1 MRTDRQNRSPKFPA
15 VIFAGLLHTAAGGT
29 WPGVGLLALLG
40 AVLRRLPGAGRCH
53 GGWGKY
59 AQGLWSIFVAA
70 QVLAWTGSCW
80 EDGAAAAWAP
90 AVLLAVALWLAAK
103 GPEALGNAAGVLG
116 LLQLGLAGA
125 VLLTAV
131 GEIWLENLIPG
142 LIWPGGWL
150 LVLLLLPEEG
160 KRKSLAAP
168 WAVLCSLVTV
178 GVLGYAGE
186 KGFYEM
192 SRSIS
197 FFGAVKR
204 LEALAAVGLTAGFT
218 VLLAKL
224 LELASAGGKYWPG
237 AVAAY
242 ILFQSGLQIPGI
254 YAAGISAFLW
264 CVLPAFL
271 QNKNSETI

>member
-1 MRTDRQNRSPKFPA
+1 MRTDRQTRNPKFPA
-15 VIFAGLLHTAAGGT
+15 VISAGLLHTAAGGT

-40 AVLRRLPGAGRCH
+40 VVLRRFPGAGRCH
-53 GGWGKY
+53 GGWGQY
-59 AQGLWSIFVAA
+59 AQGMWSIFVAA
-70 QVLAWTGSCW
+70 QVLGWTGSCW
-80 EDGAAAAWAP
+80 ENGAAAAWAP
-90 AVLLAVALWLAAK
+90 ALLLAVALWLAAK

-131 GEIWLENLIPG
+131 GEIQIQNLTPG
-142 LIWPGGWL
+142 LIWPSGWL
-150 LVLLLLPEEG
+150 LALLLLPEEG

-197 FFGAVKR
+197 FFGVVKR

-242 ILFQSGLQIPGI
+242 ILFKSGVAIPGI
-254 YAAGISAFLW
+254 YAAGISVFLW

-271 QNKNSETI
+271 QNKNSDIN

>member
-1 MRTDRQNRSPKFPA
+1 MQTDRQTRNPRFPA
-15 VIFAGLLHTAAGGT
+15 VIFAGLLHTASSGT
-29 WPGVGLLALLG
+29 WPGVGLVALLG
-40 AVLRRLPGAGRCH
+40 AMLRRLPGAGRCH
-53 GGWGKY
+53 RGWGKY
-59 AQGLWSIFVAA
+59 AQALWSIVVAA
-70 QVLAWTGSCW
+70 QVMGWTGSCW

-116 LLQLGLAGA
+116 LLQLGLVGA

-131 GEIWLENLIPG
+131 GEIQLQNLTPG
-142 LIWPGGWL
+142 LIWPSGWL
-150 LVLLLLPEEG
+150 LVLMLLPEEG
-160 KRKSLAAP
+160 KRKTLAAP
-168 WAVLCSLVTV
+168 CAVLCSLVTV

-242 ILFQSGLQIPGI
+242 ILFQSGVAIPGI
-254 YAAGISAFLW
+254 YAAGISVFLW

-271 QNKNSETI
+271 QNKNSDTN

>member
-40 AVLRRLPGAGRCH
+40 AVLRKLPGAGRCH
-53 GGWGKY
+53 GGGGQY

-70 QVLAWTGSCW
+70 QVLGWTGSCW

-131 GEIWLENLIPG
+131 GEIRLQNLTPR

-186 KGFYEM
+186 KGYYEM

-224 LELASAGGKYWPG
+224 LELASAGGKYGPG

-264 CVLPAFL
+264 CVLPVFL
-271 QNKNSETI
+271 QSRNNKTI

>member
-1 MRTDRQNRSPKFPA
+1 MRTDRQTRNPRFPA
-15 VIFAGLLHTAAGGT
+15 AISAGILHTASGGT
-29 WPGVGLLALLG
+29 WPGVALVALLG
-40 AVLRRLPGAGRCH
+40 AMLRRLPGTGRCH
-53 GGWGKY
+53 RGWGKY
-59 AQGLWSIFVAA
+59 AQALWSIFVAA
-70 QVLAWTGSCW
+70 QVMGWTGSCW
-80 EDGAAAAWAP
+80 EDGAAATWVP
-90 AVLLAVALWLAAK
+90 PLLLAVALWLAVK

-131 GEIWLENLIPG
+131 GEIRLQNLTPRM
-142 LIWPGGWL
+142 IWPGGWL

-224 LELASAGGKYWPG
+224 LELASAGGKYWPV

-264 CVLPAFL
+264 CLLPIFL
-271 QNKNSETI
+271 QNKNNETC

>member
-1 MRTDRQNRSPKFPA
+1 MRSDRQIRSPKFPA
-15 VIFAGLLHTAAGGT
+15 VISAGLLHTAAGGT
-29 WPGVGLLALLG
+29 WPGVVLLALLG

-53 GGWGKY
+53 RGWGKY

-80 EDGAAAAWAP
+80 EGVAAAWAP
-90 AVLLAVALWLAAK
+90 AVLLAVALRLAAK

-131 GEIWLENLIPG
+131 GEIRLQNLTPG
-142 LIWPGGWL
+142 LIWPSGWL

-186 KGFYEM
+186 NGFYEM

-204 LEALAAVGLTAGFT
+204 LEALAAVGLTAGFAL
-218 VLLAKL
+218 LLAKL
-224 LELASAGGKYWPG
+224 LELASAGVKYWPG

-242 ILFQSGLQIPGI
+242 ILFQSGFQIPGR
-254 YAAGISAFLW
+254 YAAGISVFLW

-271 QNKNSETI
+271 QDKNNETC

>member
-1 MRTDRQNRSPKFPA
+1 MRTDRQTGNPKFPA
-15 VIFAGLLHTAAGGT
+15 VIFSGLLHTAAGGT

-53 GGWGKY
+53 RGWGKY

-70 QVLAWTGSCW
+70 QVLGWTGSCW

-90 AVLLAVALWLAAK
+90 AVLLAAALWLAAK

-131 GEIWLENLIPG
+131 GEIRLQNLTPG

-150 LVLLLLPEEG
+150 LVLMLLPEEG

-178 GVLGYAGE
+178 GVLGHAGE
-186 KGFYEM
+186 NGFYEM

-204 LEALAAVGLTAGFT
+204 LESLAAVGLTVGFT

-242 ILFQSGLQIPGI
+242 ILFKSGVSIPGI
-254 YAAGISAFLW
+254 YAAGISMFLW
-264 CVLPAFL
+264 CLLPAFL
-271 QNKNSETI
+271 WNENNETG